1 MALHPGILISLT
13 LTFDEVR
20 YDHWKSKKEK
30 YQKIKK
36 NKILKN
42 KITKK
47 QTNKKIK
54 KSFPCKAL
62 CKYEKLRESNI
73 REREKSMI
81 KAGFY
86 DDYYSW
92 VWSI

>member
-1 MALHPGILISLT
+1 MI
-13 LTFDEVR
+13 
-20 YDHWKSKKEK
+20 
-30 YQKIKK
+30 
-36 NKILKN
+36 
-42 KITKK
+42 KK

-86 DDYYSW
+86 DDYYS
-92 VWSI
+92 